1 MAPARIAAREG
12 PDSCPQNGGLENVP
26 SVLASQHAFAAFGA
40 AGIALVMFLINSIS
54 ILNDAV
60 ESIASFTPFDYY
72 LSNEPL
78 TNGMAWD
85 NLVILTTAFV
95 ALIVAAV
102 FFFDRR
108 DLRQSA

>member
-1 MAPARIAAREG
+1 MPLDTDGI
-12 PDSCPQNGGLENVP
+12 
-26 SVLASQHAFAAFGA
+26 AAFGA
-40 AGIALVMFLINSIS
+40 VGVAFAMFLINSIS
-54 ILNDAV
+54 ILNDTV

-85 NLVILTTAFV
+85 NLAILTIAFV

-108 DLRQSA
+108 DLRQTG